1 METLHHYFFFSEKT
15 RNRAGK
21 IDEQVQVQNVFNQKY
36 PEERR
41 QKDGRKV

>member
-1 METLHHYFFFSEKT
+1 METLHHYFFFLEKT

-21 IDEQVQVQNVFNQKY
+21 IDEQVQNVFNQKY